1 MDRTIVMKTHVD
13 KWYYP
18 AYSLYC
24 VDTEL
29 QDVTRQ
35 FICYPVLLAGH
46 MINFFVVGLIGCCIA
61 GSETIPF
68 DAPVFYWYYVYIPL
82 ITFVILSVLWCH
94 SKMFIPGDNKA
105 EFTTVILLT
114 VGSPVLVHIGLLATV
129 ISAILLIIWG
139 LGKFGRAFSETMDD
153 FRKQR
158 LYKKANSFEE
168 IMKSMDIDL

>member
-1 MDRTIVMKTHVD
+1 MTVSTE

-24 VDTEL
+24 MDIEL

-46 MINFFVVGLIGCCIA
+46 MINFFVVLMVGFWIA
-61 GSETIPF
+61 GSGTIPVNH
-68 DAPVFYWYYVYIPL
+68 PVFYWYYVYIPL
-82 ITFVILSVLWCH
+82 ITFVVLSVLWCH

-105 EFTTVILLT
+105 EFTTVISLT
-114 VGSPVLVHIGLLATV
+114 VSSPFLVNIVPPVTV

-139 LGKFGRAFSETMDD
+139 LGEFGRAFSETMDD